1 MKVNIIN
8 KSNNSLPEY
17 ATLYSS
23 GMDIRAFLE
32 NPFVLEKKSR
42 AIIKTGLY
50 LEIPEGFEAQV
61 RSRSGLSIKKGVV
74 VLNSPGTIDSDYR
87 GEVGVILINHSEDD
101 FTISN
106 GDRIAQ
112 AELVKKEEY
121 VLWEIMEAPTQKT
134 DRIGGLGSTGVAVF
148 VPDEIK
154 TESVVLN
161 EQVQPEV
168 KRGRGRPRKV
178 A

>member
-87 GEVGVILINHSEDD
+87 GEVGVILINHSKDD

-112 AELVKKEEY
+112 IVIAPYTKVNLVEVKS
-121 VLWEIMEAPTQKT
+121 LSHSHR
-134 DRIGGLGSTGVAVF
+134 DGGGFGSTG
-148 VPDEIK
+148 I
-154 TESVVLN
+154 N
-161 EQVQPEV
+161 
-168 KRGRGRPRKV
+168 
-178 A
+178 

>member
-112 AELVKKEEY
+112 IIIAPYTKVNLV
-121 VLWEIMEAPTQKT
+121 
-134 DRIGGLGSTGVAVF
+134 
-148 VPDEIK
+148 
-154 TESVVLN
+154 
-161 EQVQPEV
+161 EV
-168 KRGRGRPRKV
+168 KSLGHSFRGGGGFGSSGTN
-178 A
+178 

>member
-61 RSRSGLSIKKGVV
+61 RSRSGLSIKKVV
-74 VLNSPGTIDSDYR
+74 VNKDK
-87 GEVGVILINHSEDD
+87 
-101 FTISN
+101 N
-106 GDRIAQ
+106 G
-112 AELVKKEEY
+112 
-121 VLWEIMEAPTQKT
+121 
-134 DRIGGLGSTGVAVF
+134 
-148 VPDEIK
+148 
-154 TESVVLN
+154 
-161 EQVQPEV
+161 
-168 KRGRGRPRKV
+168 
-178 A
+178 

>member
-74 VLNSPGTIDSDYR
+74 VLNSPGTLDSDYR

-112 AELVKKEEY
+112 IIIAPYTKVNLVEVNSQIY
-121 VLWEIMEAPTQKT
+121 SHR
-134 DRIGGLGSTGVAVF
+134 DGGGFCSTG
-148 VPDEIK
+148 I
-154 TESVVLN
+154 N
-161 EQVQPEV
+161 
-168 KRGRGRPRKV
+168 
-178 A
+178 

>member
-87 GEVGVILINHSEDD
+87 G
-101 FTISN
+101 
-106 GDRIAQ
+106 
-112 AELVKKEEY
+112 
-121 VLWEIMEAPTQKT
+121 
-134 DRIGGLGSTGVAVF
+134 
-148 VPDEIK
+148 
-154 TESVVLN
+154 
-161 EQVQPEV
+161 
-168 KRGRGRPRKV
+168 
-178 A
+178 